1 MGSSLRHVIALL
13 RSGYEDGGWMIQPLL
28 FCLCLT
34 LALGTER
41 ALFFWRS
48 RRRAQ
53 PLLDALER
61 ALREGDVA
69 SAIAIAARAE
79 GPMSR
84 IALITLSESMRP
96 MERMGAASE
105 AQLIV
110 ELPKLFR
117 FTHLLAMLRQLGTLL
132 GLFGTITGISQPG
145 FSSVATADAVSR
157 ATQLAHAVGEAMNCT
172 ALGLLVSTS
181 AMAVA
186 WVALRRGEDIQD
198 ELRLFTTGLQN
209 LLITY
214 RHRLRWND
222 ARCDVEATSYR

>member
-1 MGSSLRHVIALL
+1 MGSSLRHVIAHI
-13 RSGYEDGGWMIQPLL
+13 RSGYADGGWMMQPLL
-28 FCLCLT
+28 FCLFLT

-69 SAIAIAARAE
+69 SAIAMAARAK

-84 IALITLSESMRP
+84 IALLTLSESMRTP
-96 MERMGAASE
+96 ERMCAAAE
-105 AQLIV
+105 AQLIM
-110 ELPKLFR
+110 ETPKLFR
-117 FTHLLAMLRQLGTLL
+117 FTHLLAMFRQLGTLL
-132 GLFGTITGISQPG
+132 GLFGTVTGISG
-145 FSSVATADAVSR
+145 GSGSVASADAVSR
-157 ATQLAHAVGEAMNCT
+157 AVRIAHSVGEALNAT
-172 ALGLLVSTS
+172 ALGLLVSTC
-181 AMAVA
+181 AMAFA
-186 WVALRRGEDIQD
+186 WVALHAGEALHG

-209 LLITY
+209 LLVTY